1 MTDKGHDYRGD
12 RKSLGNARR
21 EGRKKDPPVGGA
33 LFNIMQ
39 HFAIKRST
47 EVGDTK
53 EEVHVYM

>member
-1 MTDKGHDYRGD
+1 MQEERAG
-12 RKSLGNARR
+12 RR
-21 EGRKKDPPVGGA
+21 TPPVGGA